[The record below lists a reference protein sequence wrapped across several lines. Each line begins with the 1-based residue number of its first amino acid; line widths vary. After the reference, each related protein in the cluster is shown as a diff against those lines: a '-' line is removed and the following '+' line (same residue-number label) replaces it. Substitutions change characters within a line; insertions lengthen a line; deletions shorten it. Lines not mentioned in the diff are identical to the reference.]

1 MSMASQRKQAKCNGF
16 WRKRGDAHSCW
27 VQRLNARVLLAQKIE
42 LPKGKNRFYQMS
54 RKTGPS
60 IVEQKPAPQMRGS
73 TLENMYL
80 WEVVFWI
87 SCSLEKLYSWKR
99 CTFGGLHFEGVV
111 LVHVGSGSN
120 SKLSWLLAAMM
131 ISYCMLSL
139 ESSGAD
145 FPTHLMIFWSL
156 TLAVS
161 PLGTGG
167 SPHRPDGL
175 CVRHRPPTHHA
186 KGARSQWCIPW
197 DLYHHRDAGEQDRR
211 GRPRICQQLWWCDG
225 RTCASFWLTRQRQR
239 RTSTSIISEY
249 YILVI
254 AYSPG
259 NAPRET
265 ARPKRIHSGS
275 TLQAKHKDGNPPG
288 RRRSHRAEARMG

>member
-1 MSMASQRKQAKCNGF
+1 MGGYVFRRNCTFEEVVLSTPEYKPNLNCHGLSAQKSEMSMASQRKQAKCNGF

-120 SKLSWLLAAMM
+120 SKLS
-131 ISYCMLSL
+131 
-139 ESSGAD
+139 
-145 FPTHLMIFWSL
+145 
-156 TLAVS
+156 
-161 PLGTGG
+161 
-167 SPHRPDGL
+167 
-175 CVRHRPPTHHA
+175 
-186 KGARSQWCIPW
+186 
-197 DLYHHRDAGEQDRR
+197 
-211 GRPRICQQLWWCDG
+211 
-225 RTCASFWLTRQRQR
+225 
-239 RTSTSIISEY
+239 
-249 YILVI
+249 
-254 AYSPG
+254 
-259 NAPRET
+259 
-265 ARPKRIHSGS
+265 
-275 TLQAKHKDGNPPG
+275 
-288 RRRSHRAEARMG
+288 